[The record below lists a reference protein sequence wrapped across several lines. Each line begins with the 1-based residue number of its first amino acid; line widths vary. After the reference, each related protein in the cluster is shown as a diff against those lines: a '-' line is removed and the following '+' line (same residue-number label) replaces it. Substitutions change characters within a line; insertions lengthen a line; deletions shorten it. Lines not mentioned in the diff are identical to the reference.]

1 MAALR
6 RSGRHGSVVFTWQ
19 GASVARAVEGAVS
32 SALEAE
38 ATEVRGD
45 LQGSLHV
52 VTGRMARE
60 SFADVTVA
68 GKKRVL
74 RLGSTAPYAIYEEMG
89 TSRRAGHHVIRS
101 VADRHVGHVSG
112 RIRAALGGS

>member
-6 RSGRHGSVVFTWQ
+6 RSGQHGSVVFTWQ
-19 GASVARAVEGAVS
+19 GATVARAVEGAVS
-32 SALEAE
+32 AALEA
-38 ATEVRGD
+38 EVRGD

-52 VTGRMARE
+52 ITGRMARE

-68 GKKRVL
+68 GRKRTL
-74 RLGSTAPYAIYEEMG
+74 RLGSTAPYAIYEEQG

-101 VADRHVGHVSG
+101 VADRHVSHVSG